1 MKTKRK
7 LTVLTGAGMSA
18 ESGIKTFRGS
28 DGLWENYSI
37 EEVATPRGWEK
48 NPGLVLEFYNARR
61 RNIADAQPNEGH
73 RVLQKLEDL
82 FDVQI
87 VTQNI
92 DDLHERAGS
101 TSILHLHGQITSA
114 KCMEAGHYRVDI
126 GYQEMHLNDTC
137 PQGHAMRP
145 DIVWFEE
152 PVPMLEAA
160 IPLVLQADILL
171 IVGTS
176 MQVYPAASLVHYA
189 QASAQIIVVDPDT
202 PDTLKN
208 GKVRAIASGASAGLT
223 QLWQEW
229 SGV

>member
-1 MKTKRK
+1 MKSKQK

-18 ESGIKTFRGS
+18 ESAIKTFRGS

-37 EEVATPRGWEK
+37 EEVATPRGWRK
-48 NPGLVLEFYNARR
+48 NPALVLEFYNARR

-101 TSILHLHGQITSA
+101 SSIMHLHGQITSA
-114 KCMEAGHYRVDI
+114 KCVVEGHFREDI
-126 GYQEMHLNDTC
+126 GYRAMSIEEKC

-152 PVPMLEAA
+152 AVPMLEEA
-160 IPLVLQADILL
+160 IPLVMQCDILL

-176 MQVYPAASLVHYA
+176 MQVYPAASLVHYVTS
-189 QASAQIIVVDPDT
+189 SAQIIVVDPDT
-202 PDTLKN
+202 PESLRN
-208 GKVRAIASGASAGLT
+208 GRIRAIAAGASAGLT

>member
-1 MKTKRK
+1 MKSKRK
-7 LTVLTGAGMSA
+7 LTVLSGAGMSA

-37 EEVATPRGWEK
+37 DEVATPQGWQK
-48 NPGLVLEFYNARR
+48 NPALVLEFYNARR
-61 RNIADAQPNEGH
+61 RNIADAVPNEGH
-73 RVLQKLEDL
+73 RVLKKLEDL
-82 FDVQI
+82 FEVQI

-101 TSILHLHGQITSA
+101 SSIMHLHGRITSA
-114 KCMEAGHYRVDI
+114 KCVVEGHHLEDI
-126 GYQEMHLNDTC
+126 GYREMSIEEKC

-152 PVPMLEAA
+152 AVPMLEEA
-160 IPLVLQADILL
+160 IPLVMQCDILL

-176 MQVYPAASLVHYA
+176 MQVYPAASLIHYA
-189 QASAQIIVVDPDT
+189 NAQCEIIVVDPDT
-202 PDTLKN
+202 PEVLRR
-208 GKVRAIASGASAGLT
+208 GRIRAIASGASAGLT

-229 SGV
+229 SSL

>member
-1 MKTKRK
+1 MMNKRK

-37 EEVATPRGWEK
+37 DEVATPRGWRK

-61 RNIADAQPNEGH
+61 QNIAQAVPNEGH
-73 RVLQKLEDL
+73 HILKKLESL
-82 FDVQI
+82 FEVHI

-101 TSILHLHGQITSA
+101 TSILHLHGEITSA
-114 KCMEAGHYRVDI
+114 RCEVEGHHKEFI
-126 GYQEMHLNDTC
+126 GYRNMTLNERC
-137 PQGHAMRP
+137 PLQHPMRP

-152 PVPMLEAA
+152 AVPMLEVA
-160 IPLVLQADILL
+160 IPLVMQCDILL

-176 MQVYPAASLVHYA
+176 MQVYPAASLIHYA
-189 QASAQIIVVDPDT
+189 GPQCEIMVVDPDT

-208 GKVRAIASGASAGLT
+208 GRVRAIAAGASAGLT

-229 SGV
+229 LSA